1 MQNFGKLYIVATPIG
16 NLSDMTPHAI
26 DCLNSVDIIACEDT
40 RTSGKLLNHFNIS
53 TKTIAYHDHN
63 ADSQTGKLIE
73 LLKSGKHI
81 ALISDAGTP
90 LVSDPGFRLV
100 KACHDEKI
108 GVSPVVGAS
117 AVIGA
122 LSVAGLPSDQF
133 YFVGFLPAKTTARQ
147 NQLNSLKHITA
158 TLIFYEAPHRI
169 LACLDD
175 MIAVFGSDRKVT
187 LCREISKTFET
198 IYPSTLANLKTF
210 VENDSN
216 QQKGEIVLVVAGF
229 EKIDDDDGEHDALLK
244 RLLQDLSIKKASQL
258 VADITGAKKNAIY
271 QRALMIEKTL

>member
-198 IYPSTLANLKTF
+198 IYPSTLADLKTF

>member
-229 EKIDDDDGEHDALLK
+229 EKIDDDDGEHDALSK

>member
-81 ALISDAGTP
+81 ALISDSGTP

>member
-63 ADSQTGKLIE
+63 ADRQTGKLIE

-158 TLIFYEAPHRI
+158 TLIFYEAPNRI

>member
-258 VADITGAKKNAIY
+258 VSDITGAKKNAIY